1 MTETLSR
8 WLCKMGSEPRPTET
22 KPMRTVSSR
31 AGQVL
36 KEPILR
42 ALLRGSSL
50 TSAQLETLLIDLIV
64 EDTYGSHIPYDK
76 KASLRSKS
84 SRKAK
89 GVTRGA
95 FNRTLRQAR
104 KNVTQCLYTMLLLS
118 YLGFFDFTVF
128 RPFEEIAG
136 RIGDYRRI
144 RDALAGKAD
153 LSNEDLESYR
163 IAESAVVAALEN
175 LASPLALKSEL
186 SRHKRSMVSR

>member
-1 MTETLSR
+1 MESR
-8 WLCKMGSEPRPTET
+8 ASET
-22 KPMRTVSSR
+22 KTRPMGTISSR
-31 AGQVL
+31 ASQVL
-36 KEPILR
+36 REPILR

-64 EDTYGSHIPYDK
+64 EDSYGTHIPYDK
-76 KASLRSKS
+76 KASLRSRKS
-84 SRKAK
+84 PKAR

-153 LSNEDLESYR
+153 LSNEDHESYR
-163 IAESAVVAALEN
+163 IAERAVVAALEN
-175 LASPLALKSEL
+175 LVSPLTLKSEL
-186 SRHKRSMVSR
+186 SRRKEDVASH

>member
-1 MTETLSR
+1 MESKTADAKAR
-8 WLCKMGSEPRPTET
+8 PMGTI
-22 KPMRTVSSR
+22 SSR
-31 AGQVL
+31 TSQVL
-36 KEPILR
+36 REPILR

-50 TSAQLETLLIDLIV
+50 TNAQLETLLIDLIV
-64 EDTYGSHIPYDK
+64 EDSYGTHIPYDK
-76 KASLRSKS
+76 KASLRSRK
-84 SRKAK
+84 SRKAR

-95 FNRTLRQAR
+95 FNRTLKQAR

-144 RDALAGKAD
+144 RDALAGKVD

-163 IAESAVVAALEN
+163 IAERAVVTALEN

-186 SRHKRSMVSR
+186 SRRRESAVSQ